1 MREMKKNQSKVK
13 TIECRICN
21 ETKPIELFRR
31 DAKSKIGHQNICNEC
46 RKQHRRENGEYARQ
60 RAYAYA
66 VKAGQAKPMVNVAYI
81 ETILTE
87 ACVYCGC
94 DFTDDNVVATCDH
107 VYPLKDGNAYGG
119 VNIPANVLPACKK
132 CNGKKNGLFAIEAF
146 DKYPKQFKPEL
157 LRPFVQRFI
166 GGLIGRKLTDIEVE
180 QMIGH
185 LRDEAVEIRRNE
197 AKQCKKSSEASADI
211 TRETLTA
218 VG

>member
-1 MREMKKNQSKVK
+1 MCKEL
-13 TIECRICN
+13 TCRICN
-21 ETKPIELFRR
+21 ETKAIELFRR
-31 DAKSKIGHQNICNEC
+31 DAKSKTGHQNICRSC
-46 RKQHRRENGEYARQ
+46 RSKHRERNGETHRVRARHYAA
-60 RAYAYA
+60 RAGDTIPLVSWEYIAEL
-66 VKAGQAKPMVNVAYI
+66 AKQD
-81 ETILTE
+81 
-87 ACVYCGC
+87 CVYCGISLK
-94 DFTDDNVVATCDH
+94 DDGVIATCDH

-119 VNIPANVLPACKK
+119 ANIPTNVLPACKK

-146 DKYPKQFKPEL
+146 DRYPEQFKPEL

-197 AKQCKKSSEASADI
+197 AKQCKKSSEASTDI